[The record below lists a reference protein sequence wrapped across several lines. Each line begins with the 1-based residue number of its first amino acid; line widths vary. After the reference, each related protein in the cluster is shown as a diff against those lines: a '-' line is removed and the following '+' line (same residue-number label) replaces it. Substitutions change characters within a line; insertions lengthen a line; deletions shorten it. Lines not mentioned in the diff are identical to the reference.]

1 MLHPQGLAPRIVN
14 LADWRVH
21 ILNLLQHQ
29 MDSDAN
35 AVSEVLLM
43 EVVGYPNSPTSD
55 VSVTSTG
62 PQRFATPIRI
72 ASPNGTMSF
81 LSTTTVFGTA
91 NDITLAELALE
102 MLFPEDQET
111 IAIVNS
117 LDGHRSQR
125 APLKD
130 A

>member
-14 LADWRVH
+14 LAEWRVH

-29 MDSDAN
+29 MDSDGD
-35 AVSEVLLM
+35 AVSEALLM

-55 VSVTSTG
+55 VSATSTG

-72 ASPNGTMSF
+72 ASPNGTM
-81 LSTTTVFGTA
+81 
-91 NDITLAELALE
+91 
-102 MLFPEDQET
+102 
-111 IAIVNS
+111 IAIVKS
-117 LDGHRSQR
+117 LDAHRSQR